1 MQKLLLLCA
10 AILSFC
16 TLSAQLLS
24 FGPSSLTIVSGTV
37 FKIENLTIKPTV
49 DFTINNNTLDKFTTI
64 LQSNSNQYIS
74 RVYRFINTTPFF
86 TGSLQI
92 NYTDGIELNGIDES
106 LLTLNINDGTV
117 WESYQ
122 ASTRDAV
129 NNFVLTN
136 GISMTTLKE
145 LTLVNF
151 LAPLPLNWLSFT
163 ASKQSQTA
171 LLKWSTTQ
179 DQNTLNFTVQHS
191 INRINWTELG
201 TLQAEGNFS
210 EINNYNFV
218 HNNPVIGLNY
228 YRIVQKEF
236 DNSSNYSNIRML
248 QFTKTNEPFIIV
260 GNPVTN
266 GMLMVQVNAASNLS
280 LYTTDGKLIWLENIH
295 SGTKTFDISR
305 YPKGTY
311 ILKAN
316 NTAKKIVLQ

>member
-228 YRIVQKEF
+228 YRIVQKELITAVIIAILECF
-236 DNSSNYSNIRML
+236 SLQKQMSLSS
-248 QFTKTNEPFIIV
+248 
-260 GNPVTN
+260 
-266 GMLMVQVNAASNLS
+266 S
-280 LYTTDGKLIWLENIH
+280 LAI
-295 SGTKTFDISR
+295 
-305 YPKGTY
+305 P
-311 ILKAN
+311 
-316 NTAKKIVLQ
+316 